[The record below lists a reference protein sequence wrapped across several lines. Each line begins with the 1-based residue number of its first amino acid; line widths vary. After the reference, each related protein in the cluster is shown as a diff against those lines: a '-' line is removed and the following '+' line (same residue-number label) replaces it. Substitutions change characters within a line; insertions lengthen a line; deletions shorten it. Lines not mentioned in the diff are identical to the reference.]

1 MDKTTVYLTPELR
14 RRLRDA
20 ARRTGRFGHQDERI
34 LGRAFLRRP
43 AGAPGRRD
51 LAKPQKGSPSTCGA
65 GAIHILALPSNPMS
79 RFGWRRDEH
88 DDLPRGARRPDAL
101 T

>member
-20 ARRTGRFGHQDERI
+20 ARRTRRFGHQDERI

-65 GAIHILALPSNPMS
+65 GPMYMLVLEPN
-79 RFGWRRDEH
+79 RTFPFGGLRHRT
-88 DDLPRGARRPDAL
+88 R
-101 T
+101 